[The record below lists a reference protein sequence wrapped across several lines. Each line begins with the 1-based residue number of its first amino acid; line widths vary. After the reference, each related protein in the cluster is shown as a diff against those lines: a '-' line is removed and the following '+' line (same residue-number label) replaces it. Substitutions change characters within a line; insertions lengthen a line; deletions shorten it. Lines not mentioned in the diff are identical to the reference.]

1 MATEVWGVIASIIMN
16 PPFVGA
22 GVSATTLVVAFG
34 FAVSRPCLTLKVRT
48 FLQLKLEGFRVPFLI
63 YDFINNFFK
72 KINQMME
79 DAIHFLSKDTVVQA
93 MSRSANKVCLFVFVL
108 LRYLT

>member
-1 MATEVWGVIASIIMN
+1 MN

-48 FLQLKLEGFRVPFLI
+48 FLELKTRR
-63 YDFINNFFK
+63 
-72 KINQMME
+72 MSCS
-79 DAIHFLSKDTVVQA
+79 LSDIW
-93 MSRSANKVCLFVFVL
+93 FH
-108 LRYLT
+108 

>member
-48 FLQLKLEGFRVPFLI
+48 FLELKTRR
-63 YDFINNFFK
+63 
-72 KINQMME
+72 MSCS
-79 DAIHFLSKDTVVQA
+79 LSDIW
-93 MSRSANKVCLFVFVL
+93 FH
-108 LRYLT
+108 